1 MNSEPIKDFGEGIG
15 KGIIK
20 GTLEWGENFVKNL
33 ANRFKEKGI
42 NFIEDKN
49 TLEIAREQYNSGEL
63 QIYKHYIED
72 KNKLMTLR
80 MGLVLRKLERLGE
93 RERKQKLR
101 EDIMKKYEIKGLHV
115 AQFVENGVLNRYI
128 GILLDDI
135 SSIEKFKERINE
147 IIDNIEKYVLF
158 VKFGDS
164 ERFVLDLCL
173 RITTSNL
180 SMIFIV
186 SGMGSA
192 GEIIRKIEGK
202 LVVLLKDY
210 ELEKMSREN
219 NENLFFKRILKDRD
233 KIKET
238 SK

>member
-1 MNSEPIKDFGEGIG
+1 MSSEPIKDLGEGIG
-15 KGIIK
+15 KGAVK
-20 GTLEWGENFVKNL
+20 GVLEWGENVIKDL
-33 ANRFKEKGI
+33 AKKFKEREI

-72 KNKLMTLR
+72 KTKLMILR
-80 MGLVLRKLERLGE
+80 MGLVLRKLQRLGE
-93 RERKQKLR
+93 RDRKQRLR
-101 EDIMKKYEIKGLHV
+101 EDIMKKYEIKGLHI

-147 IIDNIEKYVLF
+147 IINNIEKYVLF
-158 VKFGDS
+158 VKSGDD
-164 ERFVLDLCL
+164 ERFILDFCL
-173 RITTSNL
+173 KTTTSNL

-192 GEIIRKIEGK
+192 VEIIKRVEMR
-202 LVVLLKDY
+202 LVALLRDY
-210 ELEKMSREN
+210 ELEKMSKGD
-219 NENLFFKRILKDRD
+219 NENLFFKRIL
-233 KIKET
+233 I
-238 SK
+238 

>member
-20 GTLEWGENFVKNL
+20 GTFEWGEGFIKDL
-33 ANRFKEKGI
+33 AKRFKEKGI

-63 QIYKHYIED
+63 QIYKHYIKD
-72 KNKLMTLR
+72 KNKLMILR

-93 RERKQKLR
+93 RDRKQKLR
-101 EDIMKKYEIKGLHV
+101 EDIMKKYEIKGLHI

-147 IIDNIEKYVLF
+147 IIENIEKYVLF
-158 VKFGDS
+158 VKSSDN
-164 ERFVLDLCL
+164 ERFILDFCL
-173 RITTSNL
+173 RTTTSNL

-192 GEIIRKIEGK
+192 GDIIKKIEEK
-202 LVVLLKDY
+202 LIVLLNDY
-210 ELEKMSREN
+210 ELEKMSRGQ
-219 NENLFFKRILKDRD
+219 NENLFFKRILV
-233 KIKET
+233 
-238 SK
+238 

>member
-1 MNSEPIKDFGEGIG
+1 MSSEPIKDLGEGIG
-15 KGIIK
+15 KGAVK
-20 GTLEWGENFVKNL
+20 GALEWGENFIKDL
-33 ANRFKEKGI
+33 AKRFKEKGI

-72 KNKLMTLR
+72 KNKLMILR

-101 EDIMKKYEIKGLHV
+101 EDIMKKYEIKGLHI

-147 IIDNIEKYVLF
+147 IINNIEKYVLF
-158 VKFGDS
+158 VKSGDN
-164 ERFVLDLCL
+164 ERFILDFCL
-173 RITTSNL
+173 KTTTSNL

-192 GEIIRKIEGK
+192 GEIIRKIEEK
-202 LVVLLKDY
+202 LIILLKDY
-210 ELEKMSREN
+210 ELEKMSRGS
-219 NENLFFKRILKDRD
+219 NENLFFKRIL
-233 KIKET
+233 I
-238 SK
+238 

>member
-1 MNSEPIKDFGEGIG
+1 
-15 KGIIK
+15 
-20 GTLEWGENFVKNL
+20 
-33 ANRFKEKGI
+33 
-42 NFIEDKN
+42 
-49 TLEIAREQYNSGEL
+49 
-63 QIYKHYIED
+63 
-72 KNKLMTLR
+72 

-93 RERKQKLR
+93 RDRKQKLR

-158 VKFGDS
+158 VKKDDT
-164 ERFVLDLCL
+164 ERFILDFCL
-173 RITTSNL
+173 RVTTSNL

-192 GEIIRKIEGK
+192 GEIIRKIEIK
-202 LVVLLKDY
+202 LVALLKDY
-210 ELEKMSREN
+210 ELEKMSRGD
-219 NENLFFKRILKDRD
+219 NENLFFKRILKD
-233 KIKET
+233 
-238 SK
+238 

>member
-20 GTLEWGENFVKNL
+20 GTFEWGESFIKDLVK
-33 ANRFKEKGI
+33 RFKEKGI

-63 QIYKHYIED
+63 QIYKHYIKD
-72 KNKLMTLR
+72 KNKLMILR

-93 RERKQKLR
+93 RDRKQKLR
-101 EDIMKKYEIKGLHV
+101 EDIMKKYEIKGLHI

-147 IIDNIEKYVLF
+147 IIENIEKYVLF
-158 VKFGDS
+158 VKSSDN
-164 ERFVLDLCL
+164 ERFILDFCL
-173 RITTSNL
+173 RTTTSNL

-192 GEIIRKIEGK
+192 GEIIKKIEEK
-202 LVVLLKDY
+202 IIVLLNDY
-210 ELEKMSREN
+210 ELEKMSRGQ
-219 NENLFFKRILKDRD
+219 NENLPLYSCF
-233 KIKET
+233 
-238 SK
+238 

>member
-1 MNSEPIKDFGEGIG
+1 MSSELIKDLGEGIG
-15 KGIIK
+15 KGVAK
-20 GTLEWGENFVKNL
+20 GVLEWGENFIKDL
-33 ANRFKEKGI
+33 AKRFKEKGI

-63 QIYKHYIED
+63 QIYKYYIED
-72 KNKLMTLR
+72 KNKLMILR

-93 RERKQKLR
+93 RDRKQKLR

-135 SSIEKFKERINE
+135 DSIEKFKERINE

-158 VKFGDS
+158 VKSSDDEKFILKS
-164 ERFVLDLCL
+164 CL
-173 RITTSNL
+173 RITTSHL

-186 SGMGSA
+186 SGMGST
-192 GEIIRKIEGK
+192 GEIIRKVEGK
-202 LVVLLKDY
+202 LVALLDNY
-210 ELEKMSREN
+210 ELEKMSKGS
-219 NENLFFKRILKDRD
+219 NENLFFKRIINRTID
-233 KIKET
+233 
-238 SK
+238 

>member
-1 MNSEPIKDFGEGIG
+1 MSSEPIKDLGEGIG
-15 KGIIK
+15 KGAVK
-20 GTLEWGENFVKNL
+20 GVLEWGENVIKDL
-33 ANRFKEKGI
+33 AKKFKEREI

-72 KNKLMTLR
+72 KTKLMILR
-80 MGLVLRKLERLGE
+80 MGLVLRKLQRLGE
-93 RERKQKLR
+93 RDRKQRLR
-101 EDIMKKYEIKGLHV
+101 EDIMKKYEIKGLHI

-147 IIDNIEKYVLF
+147 IINNIERYVLF
-158 VKFGDS
+158 VKSGDD
-164 ERFVLDLCL
+164 ERFILDFCL
-173 RITTSNL
+173 KTTTSNL

-192 GEIIRKIEGK
+192 VEIIKRVEMR
-202 LVVLLKDY
+202 LVALLRDY
-210 ELEKMSREN
+210 ELEKMSKGD
-219 NENLFFKRILKDRD
+219 NENLFFKRIL
-233 KIKET
+233 I
-238 SK
+238 

>member
-1 MNSEPIKDFGEGIG
+1 MISEPIKDLGEGIG
-15 KGIIK
+15 KGAVK
-20 GTLEWGENFVKNL
+20 GALEWGENFIKDL
-33 ANRFKEKGI
+33 AKRFKEKGI

-72 KNKLMTLR
+72 KNKLMILR

-93 RERKQKLR
+93 RDRKQKLR

-158 VKFGDS
+158 VKKDDT
-164 ERFVLDLCL
+164 ERFILDFCL
-173 RITTSNL
+173 RTTASNL

-192 GEIIRKIEGK
+192 GEIIKKVEEK
-202 LVVLLKDY
+202 LVALLDNY
-210 ELEKMSREN
+210 ELEKMSKGN
-219 NENLFFKRILKDRD
+219 NENLFFKRILKRL
-233 KIKET
+233 
-238 SK
+238 

>member
-1 MNSEPIKDFGEGIG
+1 MSSEPIKDLGEGIG
-15 KGIIK
+15 KGAVK
-20 GTLEWGENFVKNL
+20 GALEWGEDFIKNL
-33 ANRFKEKGI
+33 AKKFKEKGI

-63 QIYKHYIED
+63 QIYKHYIDD
-72 KNKLMTLR
+72 KNKLMILR

-101 EDIMKKYEIKGLHV
+101 EDIMKKYEVKGLHI
-115 AQFVENGVLNRYI
+115 AKFVENGVLNRYI

-147 IIDNIEKYVLF
+147 IINNIEKYVLF
-158 VKFGDS
+158 VKSNDK
-164 ERFVLDLCL
+164 ERFILDFCL
-173 RITTSNL
+173 KTTTSNL

-202 LVVLLKDY
+202 LITLLKDY
-210 ELEKMSREN
+210 ELEKMSKGN
-219 NENLFFKRILKDRD
+219 NENLFFKRIL
-233 KIKET
+233 I
-238 SK
+238 